1 MKNQVNADKRCLK
14 LKNVDSENEIVVG
27 LDVGSQT
34 VRAIIGEVMPDQRI
48 NILGFGTHA
57 SEGISRGAVTD
68 IEKVVGSIQRA
79 VEAAELSANCQ
90 VHSVYCAIS
99 GAHIRSFNETGMVSI
114 TNEVTEDDVET
125 AIHTAKS
132 IKLPDDC
139 NRLLHALEQS
149 YRIDGQSGIKNP
161 VGITG
166 CRLEAYVHL
175 IACHADS
182 ARNIEKCV
190 AKVNN
195 LKVDALIYSGLA
207 SADAVLTQDEKDIGV
222 CLVDIGAGAID
233 LAIYSDGKLR
243 FCKAIKYAGYYAT
256 KDVATTF
263 STPFQVAEKLKL
275 QYGTVDLDEY
285 RDKNQ
290 QVVIKS
296 VSGDEDLSLN
306 LETVSQVLSSRY
318 AELLELINNEIKN
331 VRSRMQMEGKK
342 LQLGAGIVMTGGGSN
357 IKGLLSLAKSVFSCQ
372 VRIGK
377 PSLTLG
383 LTASV
388 NKPEFSTAV
397 GLLIRGS
404 QHSEY
409 TEYGTRN
416 SGKPITNIFKL
427 LWQKIKENY

>member
-1 MKNQVNADKRCLK
+1 LK
-14 LKNVDSENEIVVG
+14 LKSVDSENEIVVG

-34 VRAIIGEVMPDQRI
+34 VRAIIGEVMPDQKI
-48 NILGFGTHA
+48 NILGIGTHA

-99 GAHIRSFNETGMVSI
+99 GAHIRSFNEKGMVSI

-125 AIHTAKS
+125 AIHTAKN
-132 IKLPDDC
+132 IKLPNEC

-149 YRIDGQSGIKNP
+149 YRIDDQSGIKNP
-161 VGITG
+161 IGITG

-190 AKVNN
+190 ARVNN

-222 CLVDIGAGAID
+222 CLVDIGAGTMDI
-233 LAIYSDGKLR
+233 AIYTDGILR
-243 FCKAIKYAGYYAT
+243 YCKAIKYAGYYAT
-256 KDVATTF
+256 KDTATTF

-275 QYGTVDLDEY
+275 QYGTVDLNEY

-306 LETVSQVLSSRY
+306 LEMVSQVLSSRY
-318 AELLELINNEIKN
+318 AELLELINNEIKT
-331 VRSRMQMEGKK
+331 VRARMQQEGKK

-357 IKGLLSLAKSVFSCQ
+357 IRGLLNLAKNVFSCQ
-372 VRIGK
+372 VRIAK

-383 LTASV
+383 LTESV

-409 TEYGTRN
+409 AGQN
-416 SGKPITNIFKL
+416 SKSSGRQGQNILKN
-427 LWQKIKENY
+427 LWQKLKDNF